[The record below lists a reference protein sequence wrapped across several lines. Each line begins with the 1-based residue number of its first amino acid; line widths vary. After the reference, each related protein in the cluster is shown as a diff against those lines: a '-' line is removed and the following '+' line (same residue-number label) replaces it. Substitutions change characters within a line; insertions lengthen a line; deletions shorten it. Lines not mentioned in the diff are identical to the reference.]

1 MAFLGRTPSNAPLTS
16 ADIPDDIIQ
25 GGDIAYLEND
35 STTHNLGGTYS
46 TERMY
51 LNDSYTLTGDVNVT
65 NHLALGTIADSDVV
79 ITNDSSARTIT
90 GSGLIEAGRL
100 MNDPVTSL
108 SDTVTGSPNLNLV
121 NASFPAGHILY
132 TQYDSYS
139 TQTTIGNTNTY
150 ILNVTFNTK
159 GANSRIL
166 VLTNFLY
173 GASGDLLGFHGGMT
187 MTTGSSASTDYDGD
201 AIQLGATTSGTM
213 GLLFHDDIGNGR
225 LNSYGI
231 QVWYGNA
238 SKVTSYAKDTQIT
251 IGLWLNG
258 DTTMYINRS
267 EARATASEMN
277 ISTMTV
283 FEVAT

>member
-1 MAFLGRTPSNAPLTS
+1 MADLKIKAGAGSTNKLL
-16 ADIPDDIIQ
+16 IQ
-25 GGDIAYLEND
+25 SQDQANNDYAIQIGDAGA
-35 STTHNLGGTYS
+35 T
-46 TERMY
+46 
-51 LNDSYTLTGDVNVT
+51 TLTNATLT
-65 NHLALGTIADSDVV
+65 NA
-79 ITNDSSARTIT
+79 TIT
-90 GSGLIEAGRL
+90 AG
-100 MNDPVTSL
+100 T
-108 SDTVTGSPNLNLV
+108 
-121 NASFPAGHILY
+121 FPAGHILH

-139 TQTTIGNTNTY
+139 TQGTIGDTNTY

-201 AIQLGATTSGTM
+201 AIQLGATTNSTGR
-213 GLLFHDDIGNGR
+213 LFADDIGNGR
-225 LNSYGI
+225 LNGYGI
-231 QVWYGNA
+231 QVFYANA

-258 DTTMYINRS
+258 DTGMYINRCETRS
-267 EARATASEMN
+267 GIYEMN